1 MLVVLPYFVFS
12 GGTFYLPT
20 DFLNSLALGV
30 GQWFGLASHLFLHVG
45 VLHLSGNLIP
55 LLLFS
60 LLLESVLSSVD
71 VLLIFFSSGILGGFL
86 FSLLNPSAFLIGASA
101 AVSGLMSACTALRPK
116 QALALLVATP
126 ILITFLV
133 YPIVSL
139 AERSSEQ
146 FLIEKQS
153 ILQSNLNKLIAENK
167 TVEAIQVNESL
178 KVVERQAK
186 QTIEGRQREE
196 TTPTD
201 FLVHA
206 FGALVGVAFLF
217 FFKRNK
223 LNEGI
228 NEFESLGAEL
238 FSFFE
243 RVKRRF

>member
-1 MLVVLPYFVFS
+1 
-12 GGTFYLPT
+12 
-20 DFLNSLALGV
+20 
-30 GQWFGLASHLFLHVG
+30 
-45 VLHLSGNLIP
+45 
-55 LLLFS
+55 
-60 LLLESVLSSVD
+60 
-71 VLLIFFSSGILGGFL
+71 L